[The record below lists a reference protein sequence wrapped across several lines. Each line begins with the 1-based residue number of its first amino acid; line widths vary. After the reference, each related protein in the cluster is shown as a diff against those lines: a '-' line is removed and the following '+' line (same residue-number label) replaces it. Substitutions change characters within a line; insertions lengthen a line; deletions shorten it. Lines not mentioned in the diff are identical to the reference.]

1 MLRGKA
7 SLQRAVAEAVLLGLG
22 YFALAWVSVQLT
34 PYAGGVAY
42 VWPAGGV
49 ALATLLLAPRRHWPY
64 ILGAVF
70 AANALNALAGGH
82 GLLVA
87 ALFAVP
93 NVLVA
98 GGSAWLLLRLS
109 GRPPQLASVRG
120 VLVFTLVAAVGMNAV
135 AAVLVAAIPHFFYG
149 GDFVAEWRVWWV
161 SEALGVVL
169 VAPLILA
176 WSTARPGDWSVVSL
190 LRVLEATVV
199 TLGTAVTAQIA
210 FGATPGP
217 SGAVVPLSH
226 LITPFL
232 VWSALRFH
240 IRGAASAVAVAALVA
255 LWNTANGNGPFA
267 AALAPGAESVL
278 HLQEYLAVITATA
291 LLVGALVRERALLD
305 AELREAQKLEALGT
319 MAGGIAHD
327 FNNILGA
334 ILGFGEMAAE
344 RVGDNPRLRQPIAAI
359 LDAGRRGKA
368 LVEQILAVSRR
379 APRPRA
385 PLTPAAV
392 LREVR
397 DLLTGSAPIGVTVRL
412 RVGDENARIMGD
424 ATRLHQLV
432 MNLATNGI
440 HAMQQGGSLELTLR
454 TESIDA
460 PTILSHGRLAPG
472 RYVVIGVGDTGS
484 GIPPQTLERIFEPFF
499 TTKGPRRGTGL
510 GLALVYAITK
520 EMNGAIE
527 VATREGKGT
536 TVEVYVPA
544 LPSGAESANGLDA
557 HGTAPPVALRGP
569 SRTILV
575 VDDDRLMLSLA
586 EEILAELGYEPV
598 GYDSPVQA
606 LAAFEGGPQRF
617 DAVLVDERMPGLS
630 GTELAARITACRT
643 DIAVIVMTGY
653 GGEELEER
661 ARAAGV
667 ARVIGKPYTASV
679 LKEALQDVLRVNS
692 LA

>member
-1 MLRGKA
+1 MPRGKA
-7 SLQRAVAEAVLLGLG
+7 DLGRAVAEALLLGLA

-64 ILGAVF
+64 ILCAVF
-70 AANALNALAGGH
+70 AANALYALTDGH

-93 NVLVA
+93 NVLMP

-109 GRPPQLASVRG
+109 GRPPTLANLRG
-120 VLVFTLVAAVGMNAV
+120 VLVFTLVAPVGMNALAAALG
-135 AAVLVAAIPHFFYG
+135 AAVPHFFYG
-149 GDFVAEWRVWWV
+149 RDFVAEWRVWWV
-161 SEALGVVL
+161 SEALGVIL

-176 WSTARPGDWSVVSL
+176 WSTARPGDWATVSP
-190 LRVLEATVV
+190 LRFLEACAVA
-199 TLGTAVTAQIA
+199 LGTAVTAQIA
-210 FGATPGP
+210 FGAMPGP
-217 SGAVVPLSH
+217 SGAVVPLTH
-226 LITPFL
+226 LVTPFL

-240 IRGAASAVAVAALVA
+240 IRGAASAIAVAALVA

-278 HLQEYLAVITATA
+278 HLQAYLAVVTATA
-291 LLVGALVRERALLD
+291 LLVGALVHERAVLD
-305 AELREAQKLEALGT
+305 AQLSEAQKLEALGT

-344 RVGDNPRLRQPIAAI
+344 RAGDNPRLRQPIAAI

-368 LVEQILAVSRR
+368 LVDQILAVSRR
-379 APRPRA
+379 APRRRTPLA
-385 PLTPAAV
+385 PATV

-397 DLLTGSAPIGVTVRL
+397 DLLAASVAPGVTLRL
-412 RVGDENARIMGD
+412 QVEDESARIMGN

-440 HAMQQGGSLELTLR
+440 HAMQQGGSLELRLR
-454 TESIDA
+454 TETIDA
-460 PTILSHGRLAPG
+460 PTKLSHGRLAPG
-472 RYVVIGVGDTGS
+472 RYVVIGVSDTGS
-484 GIPPQTLERIFEPFF
+484 GIPPQVLERIFDPFF
-499 TTKGPRRGTGL
+499 TTREAGRGTGL
-510 GLALVYAITK
+510 GLALVQAITR

-527 VATREGKGT
+527 VTTRVGQGT
-536 TVEVYVPA
+536 TVEIYVPA
-544 LPSGAESANGLDA
+544 LEPLTMPESA
-557 HGTAPPVALRGP
+557 APPETQRG
-569 SRTILV
+569 SSHTVLV

-586 EEILAELGYEPV
+586 EETLAELGYEPV
-598 GYDSPVQA
+598 GYDSPLQA
-606 LAAFEGGPQRF
+606 LAAFETGPQRF
-617 DAVLVDERMPGLS
+617 DAVMVDERMPGLS
-630 GTELAARITACRT
+630 GTELAARITARRA
-643 DIAVIVMTGY
+643 DIAVIVVTGY
-653 GGEELEER
+653 GGEDLEER

-667 ARVIGKPYTASV
+667 ARVITKPYTAST
-679 LKEALQDVLRVNS
+679 LKDALQGALRVNS
-692 LA
+692 VA